1 MVKSSVKV
9 ALGLRYCWSA
19 GFNLD
24 SLHGIFGFLPG
35 ESPTLGN
42 LLDFDVMMI
51 QFSTQGLRISISKRY
66 FRGDYTPT
74 VKVASAQGWAR
85 GINDNL
91 GNLGGEKAFDRSPIL
106 IDFALFFC
114 SGLTTWLLEVVQ
126 AEWIWVKNVAIRGLH
141 LCLFTLVA
149 IALWYDKQVNH
160 PGTQLTVKKWNALH
174 DLSAK
179 NWNTPDGEGVKN
191 QTLNLLQVRH
201 RNTDVL
207 HYWANTAFIE
217 SLALKGTLTFA
228 SVFAAT
234 AYMCQDT
241 ILKQLHRRMLLY
253 GSAVKQR

>member
-1 MVKSSVKV
+1 MVKSSIKV

-66 FRGDYTPT
+66 FRGDYTPI
-74 VKVASAQGWAR
+74 VRVASAQGWAR

-91 GNLGGEKAFDRSPIL
+91 GNLGGEKAFDRSPIV

-149 IALWYDKQVNH
+149 IPLWYDKQVNH

-179 NWNTPDGEGVKN
+179 N
-191 QTLNLLQVRH
+191 
-201 RNTDVL
+201 
-207 HYWANTAFIE
+207 
-217 SLALKGTLTFA
+217 
-228 SVFAAT
+228 
-234 AYMCQDT
+234 
-241 ILKQLHRRMLLY
+241 
-253 GSAVKQR
+253 